1 MAWPCSEEKQI
12 HTEWQPILG
21 ATKQVKLN
29 AWHSLDV
36 HHSQLC
42 SACSQVPIS
51 GLGPDRDQ
59 CPSKV
64 PKKNPIFLSS
74 PEVHKYEF
82 ELCTGALVCMK
93 HIGH

>member
-51 GLGPDRDQ
+51 GLGPDRDH
-59 CPSKV
+59 CPRKV
-64 PKKNPIFLSS
+64 PKKARFASQVPKLTNVILNC
-74 PEVHKYEF
+74 VLIHWY
-82 ELCTGALVCMK
+82 V
-93 HIGH
+93 